1 MIYFIIAMCALI
13 ASFILAK
20 IKPDFKGVLVI
31 VSIIVCMTYIVW
43 RFTTIPNDSI
53 LSFVLGIILIIAEIM
68 GMIQFFNFQYLF
80 TKKYVVER
88 KTLADFKEGEIPSV
102 DVLIC
107 TYNEPLKLV
116 EKTLIAALNMNY
128 VKGKL
133 KVYVC
138 DDGKR
143 GSMKALCEKYGA
155 GYITREGNEGA
166 KAGNINNALKI
177 IKGDLFAVLD
187 ADMIPKKNFLE
198 RTVGYFSKEKLAF
211 VQIPQVYYNQD
222 MYQYNLGK
230 DIPNEQ
236 DFFMRDIQA
245 ARASINAV
253 LHIGTNAIFRKKY
266 VDQIGGYPTCSITED
281 MAVGMMLQ
289 EEGYET
295 LFINE
300 ELVHGLSATTYA
312 DLVKQRDRWC
322 RGNLQV
328 MREFNPLLRK
338 KLTLPQ
344 KIAYIDG
351 VIYWFS
357 SVQKMVYMLWPMA
370 YLMFG
375 VLVLNATVLNLLTFF
390 IPFYLG
396 EILVFKILS
405 PGNRSIKWSHIY
417 EVAMAPH
424 ISLSVIREMFRLK
437 TKFNVTPKDIS
448 NDKPYYQLKV
458 AMPHIVLVI
467 LSVLSWCI
475 GTYYILHGMIN
486 IEGYIINIAWG
497 VYNVYGLLVCIRVA
511 YQKPIYRGTE
521 RVYLKTPLKSKF
533 KIQNE
538 GFVACR
544 ILDISEE
551 GVRIDL
557 LKDNVVNK
565 TIEKTTVEKVTN
577 SILRVGQKLEI
588 NISEFGCDTF
598 IKGTVARIKN
608 GKIGIEF
615 DDLTPEEKT
624 DVMKVY
630 VENLKAYHTVNRRQA
645 YTDKLTDTE
654 ADVFIYGA

>member
-1 MIYFIIAMCALI
+1 MIYFIIAMCILI

-20 IKPDFKGVLVI
+20 IKPDFKRVLLV
-31 VSIIVCMTYIVW
+31 VSIIVCVTYIGF
-43 RFTTIPNDSI
+43 RFTTIPDNSI
-53 LSFVLGIILIIAEIM
+53 LSLVLGIILIFAEII
-68 GMIQFFNFQYLF
+68 GMVQFFNFQYLF

-88 KTLADFKEGEIPSV
+88 KTLADFKDGEIPSV

-116 EKTLIAALNMNY
+116 EKTMIAALNMNY
-128 VKGKL
+128 AKGKL
-133 KVYVC
+133 KVYIC

-143 GSMKALCEKYGA
+143 ESMKALSKKYGA

-166 KAGNINNALKI
+166 KAGNINNALTI

-222 MYQYNLGK
+222 MYQYNLDK

-236 DFFMRDIQA
+236 DFFMRDIQT

-266 VDQIGGYPTCSITED
+266 VDEIGGYPTCSITED

-300 ELVHGLSATTYA
+300 ELVYGLSATTYA

-328 MREFNPLLRK
+328 IREFNPIFRK

-357 SVQKMVYMLWPMA
+357 SIQKMVYMLWPMA

-375 VLVLNATVLNLLTFF
+375 VLVLKATIGELLTFF

-396 EILVFKILS
+396 QMLVFNVLS

-424 ISLSVIREMFRLK
+424 ISLSVIRELFGVK
-437 TKFNVTPKDIS
+437 TKFNVTPKDVS

-458 AMPHIVLVI
+458 AMPHIVLLV
-467 LSVLSWCI
+467 LSVLSWCV
-475 GTYYILHGMIN
+475 GTYYLLHGMIN

-511 YQKPIYRGTE
+511 YQKPVYRGTE
-521 RVYLKTPLKSKF
+521 RVNLLIPMKSKF
-533 KIQNE
+533 RIQEE
-538 GFVACR
+538 GYVSCR
-544 ILDISEE
+544 ILDVSDDGI
-551 GVRIDL
+551 GIDL
-557 LKDNVVNK
+557 YDNRDND
-565 TIEKTTVEKVTN
+565 INKVTTKLTN
-577 SILRVGQKLEI
+577 STLKIGQQIEV
-588 NISEFGCDTF
+588 NVSEFGHDDF
-598 IKGTVARIKN
+598 IKGNVTRIKN
-608 GKIGIEF
+608 GVIGVKFEELTVEQKIRIINMYA
-615 DDLTPEEKT
+615 D
-624 DVMKVY
+624 
-630 VENLKAYHTVNRRQA
+630 NLKAYHEVNRRQA
-645 YTDKLTDTE
+645 YADNLIDTE
-654 ADVFIYGA
+654 TDVWVYGA

>member
-1 MIYFIIAMCALI
+1 
-13 ASFILAK
+13 
-20 IKPDFKGVLVI
+20 
-31 VSIIVCMTYIVW
+31 
-43 RFTTIPNDSI
+43 
-53 LSFVLGIILIIAEIM
+53 
-68 GMIQFFNFQYLF
+68 
-80 TKKYVVER
+80 
-88 KTLADFKEGEIPSV
+88 
-102 DVLIC
+102 
-107 TYNEPLKLV
+107 
-116 EKTLIAALNMNY
+116 
-128 VKGKL
+128 
-133 KVYVC
+133 
-138 DDGKR
+138 
-143 GSMKALCEKYGA
+143 MKALCQRYGA

-222 MYQYNLGK
+222 MYQYNLDK
-230 DIPNEQ
+230 HIPNEQ

-253 LHIGTNAIFRKKY
+253 LHIGTNSIFRKK
-266 VDQIGGYPTCSITED
+266 
-281 MAVGMMLQ
+281 
-289 EEGYET
+289 
-295 LFINE
+295 
-300 ELVHGLSATTYA
+300 YA

-328 MREFNPLLRK
+328 IREFNPLFRK

-357 SVQKMVYMLWPMA
+357 SIQKMVYMLWPMA

-375 VLVLNATVLNLLTFF
+375 VLVLRATVLNLLTVF

-396 EILVFKILS
+396 QILVFKILS
-405 PGNRSIKWSHIY
+405 PGNRSIRWSHIY

-424 ISLSVIREMFRLK
+424 ISLSVIRELFGLK

-448 NDKPYYQLKV
+448 NDKAYYQLKV
-458 AMPHIVLVI
+458 ALPHIVLVI
-467 LSVLSWCI
+467 LSVLSWCM

-486 IEGYIINIAWG
+486 IEGYVINIAWG
-497 VYNVYGLLVCIRVA
+497 IYNVYGLLVCIRVA
-511 YQKPIYRGTE
+511 YQKPVYRATE
-521 RVYLKTPLKSKF
+521 RVDLKVPMKSRF
-533 KIQNE
+533 KIQND

-544 ILDISEE
+544 ILNISDE
-551 GVRIDL
+551 GVGIDL
-557 LKDNVVNK
+557 YKEDNAKNK
-565 TIEKTTVEKVTN
+565 TIEKVTN
-577 SILRVGQKLEI
+577 SILKVGEKLEM
-588 NISEFGCDTF
+588 NISEFGHDVF

-608 GKIGIEF
+608 GIIGVKF
-615 DDLTPEEKT
+615 DDLTPEEKINI
-624 DVMKVY
+624 MKIY

>member
-1 MIYFIIAMCALI
+1 MMYFIIAMCILI

-20 IKPDFKGVLVI
+20 IKPDFKRVLII
-31 VSIIVCMTYIVW
+31 VSIIVCVTYIGF
-43 RFTTIPNDSI
+43 RFTTIPDNSI
-53 LSFVLGIILIIAEIM
+53 LSLILGIILIIAEII

-88 KTLADFKEGEIPSV
+88 KTLADFKDGEVPNV

-116 EKTLIAALNMNY
+116 EKTMIAALNMNY

-133 KVYVC
+133 KVYIC

-143 GSMKALCEKYGA
+143 ESMKALSKKYGA

-222 MYQYNLGK
+222 MYQYNLDK

-236 DFFMRDIQA
+236 DFFMRDIQT

-266 VDQIGGYPTCSITED
+266 VDKIGGYPTCSITED

-300 ELVHGLSATTYA
+300 ELVYGLSATTYA

-328 MREFNPLLRK
+328 IREFNPIFRK

-357 SVQKMVYMLWPMA
+357 SIQKMVYMLWPMA

-375 VLVLNATVLNLLTFF
+375 VLVLRATIVELLTFF

-396 EILVFKILS
+396 EMLVFKVLS

-424 ISLSVIREMFRLK
+424 ISLSVIRELFGVK

-448 NDKPYYQLKV
+448 SDKPYYQLKV
-458 AMPHIVLVI
+458 AIPHIVLLV

-475 GTYYILHGMIN
+475 GTYYLLHGMIN
-486 IEGYIINIAWG
+486 LEGYIINIVWG

-511 YQKPIYRGTE
+511 YQKPVYRGTE
-521 RVYLKTPLKSKF
+521 RVDLLVPMKSKF
-533 KIQNE
+533 KIHGE
-538 GFVACR
+538 GYVSCR
-544 ILDISEE
+544 ILDVSDDGI
-551 GVRIDL
+551 GIDL
-557 LKDNVVNK
+557 YNNDRDQNEAIAKL
-565 TIEKTTVEKVTN
+565 TN
-577 SILRVGQKLEI
+577 SILRIGQELEL
-588 NISEFGCDTF
+588 NVSEFGNDDF

-608 GKIGIEF
+608 GVIGIKFNE
-615 DDLTPEEKT
+615 LSVEQKT
-624 DVMKVY
+624 RIINMY
-630 VENLKAYHTVNRRQA
+630 VDNLKAYHEVKRRQA
-645 YTDKLTDTE
+645 YADNLIDTDT
-654 ADVFIYGA
+654 DVWVYGA